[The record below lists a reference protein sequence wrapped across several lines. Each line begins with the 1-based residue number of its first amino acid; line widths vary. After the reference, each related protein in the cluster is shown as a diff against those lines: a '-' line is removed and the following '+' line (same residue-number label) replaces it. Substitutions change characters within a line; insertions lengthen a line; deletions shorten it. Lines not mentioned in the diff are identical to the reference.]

1 MLLAFFSPASR
12 ELLRQIFQKRPGF
25 YITNGLIHHAWLN
38 DEFLIFKFSKTKA
51 KNPLVSIL
59 ESAVSDLKKKK
70 SIVFIFKIDKI
81 KGRGKKQHLPVI
93 FPYQRHQSL
102 QTGWMRIRVHSV
114 CIHTNMCESLSFCY
128 DRGSAG
134 REGNC
139 RKGAM
144 TLNSN
149 VPAFM
154 SRTTVN
160 RAWGKY
166 PQITSHEFIHNSN
179 QKTFPAPLLPSSPV
193 LLTVV

>member
-1 MLLAFFSPASR
+1 
-12 ELLRQIFQKRPGF
+12 
-25 YITNGLIHHAWLN
+25 
-38 DEFLIFKFSKTKA
+38 
-51 KNPLVSIL
+51 
-59 ESAVSDLKKKK
+59 
-70 SIVFIFKIDKI
+70 
-81 KGRGKKQHLPVI
+81 
-93 FPYQRHQSL
+93 
-102 QTGWMRIRVHSV
+102 MRIRVHSV
-114 CIHTNMCESLSFCY
+114 CIHTNMCEGLSFCY
-128 DRGSAG
+128 NQGSAG

-166 PQITSHEFIHNSN
+166 PQITSHEFIHISN

-193 LLTVV
+193 LLNVVLQQPCIPSPPSAASPSQPGPAKKASLHEQCSCVWRATSLSSPPGRWDSRLNVMGRLPPNPPPAQGCL